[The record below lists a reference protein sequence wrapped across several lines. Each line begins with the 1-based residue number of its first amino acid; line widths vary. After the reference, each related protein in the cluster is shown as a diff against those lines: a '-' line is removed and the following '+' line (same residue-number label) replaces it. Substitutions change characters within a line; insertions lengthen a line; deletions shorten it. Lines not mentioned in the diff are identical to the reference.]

1 MFKDKILEYMPTKFY
16 RRNENKILGG
26 VCSGLADYFDIDVVI
41 LRITFIT
48 FALFWGFSI
57 IVYLLL
63 WFFTPVAPYP
73 VNQINTES
81 NFTQTERTQYDKS
94 SNNPF
99 GEVFGI
105 IIIAFGVFWTLNSFF
120 PWFPSRIYLP
130 LTLIII
136 GILILVYSRNI
147 KKGESE

>member
-1 MFKDKILEYMPTKFY
+1 MPTKFY
-16 RRNENKILGG
+16 RRSENKILGG
-26 VCSGLADYFDIDVVI
+26 VCSGLADYFMVDVVI
-41 LRITFIT
+41 LRIAFIT

-63 WFFTPVAPYP
+63 WFFTPVAPYS

-81 NFTQTERTQYDKS
+81 NFTRTERTQSDKS
-94 SNNPF
+94 SNNRS

-105 IIIAFGVFWTLNSFF
+105 IIIAFGVFWTLNNIF

-136 GILILVYSRNI
+136 GILILVYSRNN
-147 KKGESE
+147 KKGESK